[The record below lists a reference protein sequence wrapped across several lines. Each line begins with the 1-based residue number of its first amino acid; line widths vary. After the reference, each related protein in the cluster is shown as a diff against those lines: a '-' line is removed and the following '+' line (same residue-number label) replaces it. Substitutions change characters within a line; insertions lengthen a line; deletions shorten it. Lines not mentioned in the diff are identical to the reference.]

1 VEVVPFAAPFCT
13 RRLTEL
19 GYPPV
24 IRSASGA
31 PVVTDNGNLI
41 LDCQVKAITDPAGL
55 DRTLRELPGVVGTGL
70 FVAMA
75 HAVLVWESGRV
86 RTLTRGR

>member
-24 IRSASGA
+24 IRRTGGA

-41 LDCQVKAITDPAGL
+41 LDCPVKAIADPGGL
-55 DRTLRELPGVVGTGL
+55 DRTLREIPGVVGTGL

-75 HAVLVWESGRV
+75 HAVMVWDNGRV
-86 RTLTRGR
+86 RTLTRSR